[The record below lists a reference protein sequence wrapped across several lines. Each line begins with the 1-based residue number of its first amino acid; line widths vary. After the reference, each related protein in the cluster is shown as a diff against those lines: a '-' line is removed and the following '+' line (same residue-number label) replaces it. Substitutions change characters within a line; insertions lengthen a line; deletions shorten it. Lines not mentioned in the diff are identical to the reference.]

1 MRPGCGRLIPSASA
15 ELNHIFEI
23 TAYLR
28 DLRPP
33 ACTRPRWP
41 ALKTWLREPVMPRPA
56 LGQGG
61 GIGHA
66 GAVGDLLL
74 ML

>member
-1 MRPGCGRLIPSASA
+1 MRPGYGRLIPSASA

-33 ACTRPRWP
+33 GMHPP
-41 ALKTWLREPVMPRPA
+41 ALASAEDMLREPVMPHPA
-56 LGQGG
+56 LGQRG

-66 GAVGDLLL
+66 GAFGDLLF
-74 ML
+74 